1 MDMKKSG
8 WMSEAGR
15 TSGERHARLEEQRL
29 RTRSPVDMAAV
40 ALLSIIIV
48 AMVGWLIYLQ
58 RQDERAATY
67 VRALQQ
73 RLAARAKPIHAMSV
87 QGETLYTCTT
97 KTGWIYTAPTEA
109 ELRTLCGSQS

>member
-1 MDMKKSG
+1 
-8 WMSEAGR
+8 MS
-15 TSGERHARLEEQRL
+15 SHQKLH
-29 RTRSPVDMAAV
+29 MAAV
-40 ALLSIIIV
+40 VLLSIIIV

-58 RQDERAATY
+58 RQDERAAAY

-73 RLAARAKPIHAMSV
+73 RLAARAKPIHAMRV